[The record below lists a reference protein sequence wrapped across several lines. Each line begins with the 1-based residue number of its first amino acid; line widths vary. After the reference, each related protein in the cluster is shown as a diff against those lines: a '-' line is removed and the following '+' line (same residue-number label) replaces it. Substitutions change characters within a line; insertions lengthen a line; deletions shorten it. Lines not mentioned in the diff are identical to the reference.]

1 MSFSLPMPA
10 NHNAAAVDGRAAICA
25 ANRPVGRSAIS
36 CRHHPLT
43 ENYRPV
49 GILAAMATKGERTR
63 EKLLATAESL
73 VLERGFAATS
83 LDDILSA
90 TGFTKGAFFHHFK
103 GKADLARALVE
114 RYRKNHA
121 RLFERLVAEADAQH
135 GDPLDATVHLLSRF
149 EAFIEA
155 RSRPLPGCVFAAG
168 THEGGQFDTALRDLI
183 ADSLK
188 RWAALYEGKFDAVLA
203 CYEPRIPISAK
214 ELAEM
219 IVAIIEGG
227 LILSRSYGD
236 AHLVAR
242 QSRQFRNYLELIFAD
257 REPRPA
263 ALG

>member
-1 MSFSLPMPA
+1 
-10 NHNAAAVDGRAAICA
+10 
-25 ANRPVGRSAIS
+25 
-36 CRHHPLT
+36 
-43 ENYRPV
+43 
-49 GILAAMATKGERTR
+49 MARKGERTR

-90 TGFTKGAFFHHFK
+90 TGLTKGAFFHHFK
-103 GKADLARALVE
+103 GKTDLAEALAE

-121 RLFERLVAEADAQH
+121 KLFDRLVAEADAEH
-135 GDPLDATVHLLSRF
+135 DDPLDATVHILMRF

-155 RSRPLPGCVFAAG
+155 QSKPLPGCVYAAY
-168 THEGGQFDTALRDLI
+168 THEGGQFDTSLRDSI
-183 ADSLK
+183 ADGLR
-188 RWAALYEGKFDAVLA
+188 RWAAVYEAKFGTVLA
-203 CYEPRIPISAK
+203 CYEPKIPITAK

-242 QSRQFRNYLELIFAD
+242 QSRQFRNYLGLLFDE
-257 REPRPA
+257 RSPKSA
-263 ALG
+263 AQG